1 MGRLIILLLS
11 VFFVTTGCMEA
22 SRIFLS
28 SDLHSLNQIKPAYQS
43 SQLVSL
49 SWKARSSNN
58 PPESYT
64 LEYKKKSDA
73 QWSVIV
79 SGLAASNYAWDISG
93 LLDDEY
99 EVRVIA
105 LVRQSQ
111 EILYLGH
118 FIVDNVAPQSGGDQ
132 TVSVIE
138 DIPKAFS
145 LLTPIETDKYVIKI
159 VSAPTKGV
167 LTGCVH
173 DSAIL
178 DCLYTP
184 SLDNDVDDSFSYRFV
199 DRAGNQS
206 TLTTVTIAMTPVND
220 APVIT
225 TLLCPVIAEK
235 HINYNCLIT
244 ATDVDLPSPL
254 SLSFHATA
262 SHTCSWATIDSYTGV
277 ISGLPQIADVG
288 QTCKMSVIARDDQAL
303 DSIPFSWDVE
313 IKTGLPSIQ
322 VSNLVPSILED
333 SAMTVILS
341 DSEVSS
347 LDEGNAGVYS
357 LALSGG
363 AGDKCQEK
371 SKDGN
376 SLLINPLNGEV
387 QFMPAP
393 DYQGECKFIIQIEDF
408 FGQIGS
414 TEVTLTVTNIDD
426 VPVIP
431 AQLGCLSEA
440 FKRTA
445 YSCVID
451 IYDPDPETLT
461 TTMAPTCAWM
471 SVSVSDRGRKVTI
484 TGTPLNGD
492 VGTDCS
498 LSLTTNDGTTSVS
511 DSLTVEV
518 KNAPPSLVV
527 GTPLVLTEDDPS
539 FATALVEVL
548 TDAQVSSNDEGQGG
562 VYSLEFTSLSGT
574 ACNDIT
580 VLAVPTDLV
589 IHPTNGSVK
598 IKPRANYYGQCYF
611 NIQFDDKN
619 ELSDSVVKQ
628 QVMLT
633 VNAVNDRPSIVS
645 APLTHEILLN
655 PSGDTPSSFDI
666 GISVGPPNESDQVA
680 SLICSS
686 NNPRLVAQCSATRA
700 GDGTISVGMKALPGL
715 DTSAILT
722 IQVKDDGGGDDISSA
737 VTVSVSIVD
746 AVVLTPISSNVQN
759 YDVYNAAV
767 AQFGATVAN
776 SSRTFV
782 VTVTDTGI
790 VTSNIPEL
798 PAMMTGTLS
807 ALARVRIVNDGVIAG
822 AHGLGGFNG
831 STIGEGAHGGTAL
844 RIDRIHAAVNI
855 YNNGLILGGGGGGG
869 RGGTNSSGSGI
880 GGNGQGYQLNATNG
894 ASSDGAG
901 GFAAT
906 EFAGGLLGDTP
917 TTGIWSLVEQDGNF
931 GSGGNGC
938 HLGLAYGNN
947 AGSGTQ
953 GYAFGRGGIG
963 AGWGGAAGL
972 CSLIYGGGG
981 GGGHYGGGGGAGGL
995 SRASGS
1001 DTNYDI
1007 NGFGGGNG
1015 GAAIE
1020 VSLDVVQ
1027 PQDAHISIYPGQDSK
1042 IAGAVWND
1050 YSGYYLINVTNDS
1063 DPKTRV
1069 LTFIP
1074 KGANTVNNPSSIKVW
1089 NNGRGNVYR

>member
-1 MGRLIILLLS
+1 MERLIILLLS
-11 VFFVTTGCMEA
+11 VFFITTGCMDA

-28 SDLHSLNQIKPAYQS
+28 SELQSLNQIKPSYQS
-43 SQLVSL
+43 SQIVSL
-49 SWKARSSNN
+49 SWKARSSSN
-58 PPESYT
+58 PPDSYN
-64 LEYKKKSDA
+64 LEYKKRSDA
-73 QWSVIV
+73 QWSTIV
-79 SGLAASNYAWDISG
+79 SGLTVNNYAWDISA

-138 DIPKAFS
+138 DTPKTFS
-145 LLTPIETDKYVIKI
+145 LLEPIENDKYVIKI
-159 VSAPTKGV
+159 VNAPVRGV
-167 LTGCVH
+167 LTGCLH
-173 DSAIL
+173 DSSVL
-178 DCLYTP
+178 NCLYTP
-184 SLDNDVDDSFSYRFV
+184 NLNNDVDDSFTYRFV

-206 TLTTVTIAMTPVND
+206 ALTTVTIAMTPVND

-235 HINYNCLIT
+235 HINYNCLIK

-254 SLSFHATA
+254 TLSFHTTT
-262 SHTCSWATIDSYTGV
+262 SHTCSWATIDSNTGV
-277 ISGLPQIADVG
+277 VSGLPQIADVG
-288 QTCKMSVIARDDQAL
+288 QTCKMSVVARDDQAL
-303 DSIPFSWDVE
+303 DSLPFSWDVE

-322 VSNLVPSILED
+322 VSNLTPSVLED
-333 SAMTVILS
+333 STMAVILT

-347 LDEGNAGVYS
+347 LDEGKGGIYD
-357 LALSGG
+357 LALSSGLG
-363 AGDKCQEK
+363 NKCQEV

-376 SLLINPLNGEV
+376 SLVINPLNGEV

-393 DYQGECKFIIQIEDF
+393 DFQGQCKFLIQIEDT
-408 FGQIGS
+408 FGKVGS
-414 TEVTLTVTNIDD
+414 TEVTVTVTNIDD

-431 AQLGCLSEA
+431 AQLGCQSEA
-440 FKRTA
+440 YKRTA

-471 SVSVSDRGRKVTI
+471 SISVSDRGRKVTI

-498 LSLTTNDGTTSVS
+498 LSLTTNDGTSTVS

-518 KNAPPSLVV
+518 KNTPPSLVV

-562 VYSLEFTSLSGT
+562 VYSLQYTSLSGT
-574 ACNDIT
+574 ACNDTT
-580 VLAVPTDLV
+580 VIAVPSDLV

-598 IKPRANYYGQCYF
+598 IKPRANYYGQCYV
-611 NIQFDDKN
+611 NIQFDDQN
-619 ELSDSVVKQ
+619 GLSDSVVKQ
-628 QVMLT
+628 EVMLT
-633 VNAVNDRPSIVS
+633 VNAVNDRPSITNS
-645 APLTHEILLN
+645 PLTHEILLN

-666 GISVGPPNESDQVA
+666 DISVGPPNESHQIA

-686 NNPRLVAQCSATRA
+686 NNTRLVAQCSATRT

-715 DTSAILT
+715 DTSAVLT
-722 IQVKDDGGGDDISSA
+722 VQVKDDGGLDDTSTA
-737 VTVSVSIVD
+737 VTVTVNIVD
-746 AVVLTPISSNVQN
+746 AVVLTPIASNVQN

-767 AQFGATVAN
+767 AQFGATVAG

-782 VTVTDTGI
+782 VAVTEDG
-790 VTSNIPEL
+790 VVSSNIPEL
-798 PAMMTGTLS
+798 PAMTTGTLN
-807 ALARVRIVNDGVIAG
+807 ALARIRIVNDGVIVG
-822 AHGLGGFNG
+822 AHGVGGHNG
-831 STIGEGAHGGTAL
+831 SSIGEGAHGGTAL
-844 RIDRIHAAVNI
+844 RVDRIHGAVNI

-869 RGGTNSSGSGI
+869 RGGTNSSGSGV
-880 GGNGQGYQLNATNG
+880 GGNGQGYQLNSTNG

-901 GFAAT
+901 GTAAT
-906 EFAGGLLGDTP
+906 ISAGGLLGGVP
-917 TTGIWSLVEQDGNF
+917 TTSIWSLVEQDGSF
-931 GSGGNGC
+931 GQGGNGC

-981 GGGHYGGGGGAGGL
+981 GGGYFGGGGGAGGL

-1001 DTNYDI
+1001 DNNYDI

-1027 PQDAHISIYPGQDSK
+1027 PQDAKISIYPGASSK

-1050 YSGYYLINVTNDS
+1050 YSGYYLINITNDT